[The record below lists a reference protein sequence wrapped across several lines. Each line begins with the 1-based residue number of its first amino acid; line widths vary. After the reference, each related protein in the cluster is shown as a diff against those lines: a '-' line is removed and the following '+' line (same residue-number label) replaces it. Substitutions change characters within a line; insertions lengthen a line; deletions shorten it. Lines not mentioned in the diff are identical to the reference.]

1 MLHSNL
7 PKHKINVSVLCAAP
21 YISEKC
27 ITLPKVHKNITEIKA
42 RNINRNFLEIFD
54 YYTVKWK
61 CFYGRIVEMK
71 INFWNFFFENFKN
84 IFLYRVV
91 LYAIFY
97 GITFLKSVF
106 TKIVIFVNFVI
117 FTFLTLH
124 IPEFQRDF
132 DQRS

>member
-91 LYAIFY
+91 LYDFLRDYIFEISFHENCDFCEFCDFY
-97 GITFLKSVF
+97 
-106 TKIVIFVNFVI
+106 IFDSAHSRI
-117 FTFLTLH
+117 SK
-124 IPEFQRDF
+124 RF